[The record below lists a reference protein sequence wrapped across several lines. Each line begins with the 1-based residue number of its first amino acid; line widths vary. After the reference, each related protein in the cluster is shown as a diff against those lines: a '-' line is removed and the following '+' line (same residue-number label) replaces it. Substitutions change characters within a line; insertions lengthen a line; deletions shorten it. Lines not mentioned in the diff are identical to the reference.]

1 MAILQTRVF
10 LACLVTSTPALRW
23 ELAVAYAKHMDELAR
38 VIALHLKVRRWHAI
52 SSTWKPS
59 YSSWAALA

>member
-38 VIALHLKVRRWHAI
+38 VIALHLKVRRW
-52 SSTWKPS
+52 
-59 YSSWAALA
+59 LAKVVS